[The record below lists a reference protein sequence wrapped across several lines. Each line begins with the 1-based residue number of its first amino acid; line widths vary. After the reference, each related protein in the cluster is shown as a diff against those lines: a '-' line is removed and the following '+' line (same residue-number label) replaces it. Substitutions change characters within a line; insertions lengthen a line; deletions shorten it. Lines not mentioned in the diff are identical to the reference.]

1 MKMLAVS
8 KRQNEIELV
17 VRESDDIR
25 TLSNKSL
32 KNDIYENN

>member
-1 MKMLAVS
+1 MERIENIKFGKM
-8 KRQNEIELV
+8 EIVLLK
-17 VRESDDIR
+17 SDDIR